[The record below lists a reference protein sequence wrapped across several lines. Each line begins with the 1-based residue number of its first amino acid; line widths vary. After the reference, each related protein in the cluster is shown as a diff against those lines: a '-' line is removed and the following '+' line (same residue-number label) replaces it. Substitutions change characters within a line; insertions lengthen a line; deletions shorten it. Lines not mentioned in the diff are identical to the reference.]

1 MTASDPSSEPDRR
14 AIEEGMAI
22 VEALLGTPLEAR
34 AEQVMDGLLRRYPA
48 AAAVHIGMANLRR
61 RQGRLDQAL
70 LAARQAL
77 ACDPGSRLAARLV
90 AALSGSAVAAADAAT
105 ALPAPFELRHDF
117 FDAATHAQLLSLAME
132 RQPALAPS
140 TVGGVNPR
148 RDWRR
153 SRVDLNPAAFEALA
167 QAPIVVAAR
176 QAMAGFAMPAF
187 DFGSIQ
193 MQFTAHNDGDFYKAH
208 CDWGDG
214 GSEHRRLTFVYY
226 FNRQPRGYSGGDL
239 LLFDSTDDG
248 RNFAARSF
256 TRVMPQDNML
266 IVFPSRFWHEVEAV
280 RCGGGAYGD
289 SRFTLNGW
297 IGVPP

>member
-1 MTASDPSSEPDRR
+1 MTVSDPSSEPDRR

-34 AEQVMDGLLRRYPA
+34 ADQIMDGLLQRYPS
-48 AAAVHIGMANLRR
+48 AAAVHIGVANLRR

-70 LAARQAL
+70 RAARQAL
-77 ACDPGSRLAARLV
+77 ACDPGSRLARRLIG
-90 AALSGSAVAAADAAT
+90 ALSGGAVEAGDTAAAQ
-105 ALPAPFELRHDF
+105 PAPFTLHHDF
-117 FDAATHAQLLSLAME
+117 LDVATHGQLLSLALAHE
-132 RQPALAPS
+132 PGLAPS
-140 TVGGVNPR
+140 AVGGINPR
-148 RDWRR
+148 SNWRR
-153 SRVDLNPAAFEALA
+153 SKVDVAPARFEALA
-167 QAPIVVAAR
+167 QAPIVAAAHR
-176 QAMAGFAMPAF
+176 AMAGFAMPAF

-208 CDWGDG
+208 CDWGEG

-226 FNRQPRGYSGGDL
+226 FNRQPRGFSGGDL
-239 LLFDSTDDG
+239 LLFDSTGDG

-256 TRVMPQDNML
+256 TRVVPRDNML

-280 RCGGGAYGD
+280 RCDGGYAD

-297 IGVPP
+297 IGVAA